1 MSKIFNEELKCYI
14 IRCIIKLNKSVNNVK
29 KNQYEKREVIDL
41 NINRDKYLQDLIN
54 RMNNGMIKVVTGIRR
69 CGKSYLIFTIFKSY
83 LMQQGIDESHII
95 TIELD
100 QRKDRK
106 YRNPDAIL
114 NYIESQVIDNEQYYI
129 LLDEVQLLDEFEEV
143 LNSLLHIKNVDVYVT
158 GSNSKFLSKDIITEF
173 RGRGDEIHIYPLTF
187 KEFMQV
193 YEGDV
198 YHGWAEYVIYGG
210 LPLTVTMKTEEQKI
224 NYLSKLFEETYLKDI
239 IERHHIEKAQELEDL
254 VNVLASVIGS
264 LTNVPKIEATFK
276 SVIQSNI
283 SANTIRQYIE
293 YLEDAFIINKANR
306 YNVKGRK
313 YIGTP
318 LKYYFEDVGLRNAK
332 LGFRQ
337 IEETHIMENIIYN
350 ELRSRGYS
358 VDVGVV
364 EKRGVN
370 KEGKGERTQLEIDFI
385 ANLGSKRYY
394 IQSAFSMPTEEKRVQ
409 EKASLINVNDSFKKI
424 IVVKDVVNVTRDED
438 GITTM
443 SIYDFLL
450 KENSLEH

>member
-1 MSKIFNEELKCYI
+1 MD
-14 IRCIIKLNKSVNNVK
+14 IK
-29 KNQYEKREVIDL
+29 
-41 NINRDKYLQDLIN
+41 RDKYLNDLIN

-69 CGKSYLIFTIFKSY
+69 CGKSYLIFEIFKNY
-83 LMQQGIDESHII
+83 LLDQGVLESHII

-100 QRKDRK
+100 QRRDRK
-106 YRNPDAIL
+106 YRDPDIIL
-114 NYIESQVIDNEQYYI
+114 DYIESCIVDKEQYYI
-129 LLDEVQLLDEFEEV
+129 LLDEVQMLNEFEEV
-143 LNSLLHIKNVDVYVT
+143 LNSLLHIKNVDIYVT
-158 GSNSKFLSKDIITEF
+158 GSNSKFLSKDVITEF

-193 YEGDV
+193 YEGDM
-198 YHGWAEYVIYGG
+198 YHGWAEYIVYGG

-224 NYLSKLFEETYLKDI
+224 HYLTKLFDETYLKDI
-239 IERHHIEKAQELEDL
+239 IERHHIEKSQELEDL
-254 VNVLASVIGS
+254 VNILASAIGS

-293 YLEDAFIINKANR
+293 YLEDAFVVNKANR

-318 LKYYFEDVGLRNAK
+318 VKYYFEDVGLRNAR

-364 EKRGVN
+364 EKRGIN
-370 KEGKGERTQLEIDFI
+370 KEGKAERVQLEIDFV

-394 IQSAFSMPTEEKRVQ
+394 IQSAFGMQTEEKQAQ

-424 IVVKDVVNVTRDED
+424 IIVKDVVNVTRDET

-443 SIYDFLL
+443 NIYDFLL
-450 KENSLEH
+450 KENSLEL

>member
-1 MSKIFNEELKCYI
+1 M
-14 IRCIIKLNKSVNNVK
+14 
-29 KNQYEKREVIDL
+29 
-41 NINRDKYLQDLIN
+41 NINRDKYLNDLIN
-54 RMNNGMIKVVTGIRR
+54 RMHNGMIKVVTGIRR
-69 CGKSYLIFTIFKSY
+69 CGKSYLIFTIFKNY
-83 LMQQGIDESHII
+83 LLKQGIDESHII
-95 TIELD
+95 CIELD

-114 NYIESQVIDNEQYYI
+114 DFIESSIVDDEQYYV
-129 LLDEVQLLDEFEEV
+129 LLDEVQLLEEFEEV
-143 LNSLLHIKNVDVYVT
+143 LNSLLHIKNIDVYVT
-158 GSNSKFLSKDIITEF
+158 GSNSKFLSKDVITEF

-187 KEFMQV
+187 KEFMEV

-224 NYLSKLFEETYLKDI
+224 NYLTRLFEETYLKDI
-239 IERHHIEKAQELEDL
+239 IERHHIDKTQELEDL
-254 VNVLASVIGS
+254 VNILASAIGS
-264 LTNVPKIEATFK
+264 LTNVPKIEATFR
-276 SVIQSNI
+276 SVMQSNI
-283 SANTIRQYIE
+283 SGNTIRQYIE
-293 YLEDAFIINKANR
+293 YLEDAFVINKANR

-318 LKYYFEDVGLRNAK
+318 LKYYFEDVGLRNAR

-337 IEETHIMENIIYN
+337 IEETHIMENIVYN

-370 KEGKGERTQLEIDFI
+370 REGKTERTYLEIDFI
-385 ANLGSKRYY
+385 ANLGSRRYY
-394 IQSAFSMPTEEKRVQ
+394 IQSAFSMPTEEKRMQ
-409 EKASLINVNDSFKKI
+409 ERASLINVNDSFKKI
-424 IVVKDVVNVTRDED
+424 ILVKDVMNVTRDEY

-450 KENSLEH
+450 KENSLEL

>member
-1 MSKIFNEELKCYI
+1 MSKIFNEESAMN
-14 IRCIIKLNKSVNNVK
+14 IK
-29 KNQYEKREVIDL
+29 
-41 NINRDKYLQDLIN
+41 RDKYLDDLIN
-54 RMNNGMIKVVTGIRR
+54 RMHNGMIKVVTGIRR
-69 CGKSYLIFTIFKSY
+69 CGKSYLIFTIFKNY
-83 LMQQGIDESHII
+83 LLEKGIDDKHII
-95 TIELD
+95 SIELD
-100 QRKDRK
+100 QRKDKK
-106 YRNPDAIL
+106 YRNPDTIL
-114 NYIESQVIDNEQYYI
+114 EYIESSIVDDGQYYV
-129 LLDEVQLLDEFEEV
+129 LLDEVQLLEEFEEV
-143 LNSLLHIKNVDVYVT
+143 LNSLLHIKNVDIYVT
-158 GSNSKFLSKDIITEF
+158 GSNSKFLSKDVITEF

-224 NYLSKLFEETYLKDI
+224 NYLTRLFEETYLVDI
-239 IERHHIEKAQELEDL
+239 IERHHIEKSQELEDL
-254 VNVLASVIGS
+254 VNILASSIGS
-264 LTNVPKIEATFK
+264 LTNVPKIEATFR

-283 SANTIRQYIE
+283 SGNTIRQYIE
-293 YLEDAFIINKANR
+293 YLEDAFVINKANR

-318 LKYYFEDVGLRNAK
+318 LKYYFEDVGLRNAR

-337 IEETHIMENIIYN
+337 IEETHIMENVVYN

-370 KEGKGERTQLEIDFI
+370 SEGKTERTYLEIDFV

-394 IQSAFSMPTEEKRVQ
+394 IQSAFSMPTEEKRIQ
-409 EKASLINVNDSFKKI
+409 EKASLVNVNDSFKKI
-424 IVVKDVVNVTRDED
+424 ILVKDVVNVTRDED
-438 GITTM
+438 GIITM

-450 KENSLEH
+450 KENSLEL